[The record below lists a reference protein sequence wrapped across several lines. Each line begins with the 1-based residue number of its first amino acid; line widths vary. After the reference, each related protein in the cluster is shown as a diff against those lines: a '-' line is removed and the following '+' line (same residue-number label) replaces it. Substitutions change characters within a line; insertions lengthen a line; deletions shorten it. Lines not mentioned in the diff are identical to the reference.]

1 MDVRPRG
8 GLSFLPRGRPPL
20 RVPTLVFH
28 QGMRP
33 VYMGA
38 LGPACRWPSQETPPH
53 PHAVRG
59 RGRKARS
66 WPRAWHAEVPS
77 GAGPSPHRRCRQ
89 KEVPS
94 AATGVAQRAGHRM
107 QEEHLQPGRGH
118 RGQVPSMPL
127 ASRGAWL
134 SSLALWASG
143 CSPGAGTGRAPP
155 RPTRRP
161 DAQHCTGGRA
171 GAAEP
176 AGRLLRQR
184 DSLTALQRRQEPEL
198 HFTSERKR
206 EVCPWTLQIT
216 APLTTSKFLLKSL
229 RTQRI
234 TVLEA

>member
-1 MDVRPRG
+1 
-8 GLSFLPRGRPPL
+8 
-20 RVPTLVFH
+20 
-28 QGMRP
+28 MRP
-33 VYMGA
+33 HPGFPSGNAPRVHGSAGSSLSPA
-38 LGPACRWPSQETPPH
+38 LPGNAPR

-94 AATGVAQRAGHRM
+94 AATGVARRAGHGM
-107 QEEHLQPGRGH
+107 QEEHLLPGRGH

-134 SSLALWASG
+134 SGLALWASG
-143 CSPGAGTGRAPP
+143 CSPSAGTGRAPP

-161 DAQHCTGGRA
+161 DAQHCTGGR
-171 GAAEP
+171 
-176 AGRLLRQR
+176 LLRQR
-184 DSLTALQRRQEPEL
+184 DSLTASQRCREPEL
-198 HFTSERKR
+198 HFPSERKR